1 MYFFFF
7 NSCFVMFLYKFVTVP
22 VYVPQL
28 YGCYDIIAKCLGSN
42 HMQSLIHYEAEGEQR
57 KFKKNSTSDL
67 KHTHILTLKY

>member
-1 MYFFFF
+1 
-7 NSCFVMFLYKFVTVP
+7 MFLYKFVTVP

-57 KFKKNSTSDL
+57 K
-67 KHTHILTLKY
+67 